1 MTNANFIKKLISEE
15 KRIDGRALDKF
26 RDVSVEKGIIKT
38 AEGSARV
45 KIGDTEVIAG
55 VKLKVMTPY
64 PDSPN
69 EGSLMVDLELI
80 PLANPEFES
89 GPPREAA
96 VEMSRVIDR
105 GIRESKTIDTEK
117 LCIEEGEAV
126 WCVNIDIH
134 TVNDAGNLLDAGA
147 LAALAALEDAKLL
160 KYDLEGKKIIR
171 ESAGP
176 LPVIHK
182 PIAITIVKIGNQ
194 LILDPTLEE
203 WKALDSRIT
212 ITTMENGDIC
222 ALQKGGDGFFTK
234 EEVEKAADMALESGK
249 ALRERL

>member
-55 VKLKVMTPY
+55 VKLKVMAPY

>member
-171 ESAGP
+171 ESAGS
-176 LPVIHK
+176 LPVVHK